1 MSKEMPSIFTPS
13 EQNDLDQLRNYRM
26 AMIQEAFKDGTPADS
41 KTMRVINELLTSQES
56 AITTTASIR
65 VKQEAAKSDTEIKET
80 IANIFKEHANK
91 MSSLPTRDLTV
102 EVELVTDELEPPIF
116 VPGETSDVQEQID
129 FHSIMGDDY
138 NG

>member
-1 MSKEMPSIFTPS
+1 MSKEIPSIFTPS
-13 EQNDLDQLRNYRM
+13 EQNDLDRLRNYRM

-65 VKQEAAKSDTEIKET
+65 VKQEAAKSDTEMKET
-80 IANIFKEHANK
+80 IAAIFREQASQLASVPN
-91 MSSLPTRDLTV
+91 RDITL
-102 EVELVTDELEPPIF
+102 EIELKQEGLEEPIF
-116 VPGETSDVQEQID
+116 VPGETSDVQEQIE
-129 FHSIMGDDY
+129 FHKIMGDDY